1 MGIIKTDPSQTKA
14 VVGLLSILAVAIVAT
29 IIRIGGGSEPPA
41 PVNQDT
47 DTPKAACLVRSIN
60 ESPFNPS
67 HNPFV
72 SPPDYK
78 AARQSESAEGGGP
91 GVEIVPAA
99 DQIKGNWNTSNT
111 PRIEP
116 FKLGSEIKVSA
127 PDNPRDIDKSEEV
140 KPEFTLLATVK
151 GQNGWCAV
159 IKTGDSEQKVVEV
172 GDKMD
177 GGFVVKE
184 LSANCAV
191 LADGR
196 DTIIAKRPRS

>member
-14 VVGLLSILAVAIVAT
+14 VVGLLSILAVAIVVT
-29 IIRIGGGSEPPA
+29 VMRMGGGTEPPA
-41 PVNQDT
+41 PINNDT
-47 DTPKAACLVRSIN
+47 DAPKEACLVRSIN
-60 ESPFNPS
+60 ESPFNSS
-67 HNPFV
+67 HNPFI
-72 SPPDYK
+72 SPPDFK
-78 AARQSESAEGGGP
+78 VARQSENAEGGMP
-91 GVEIVPAA
+91 GIEVMAA
-99 DQIKGNWNTSNT
+99 NQIKGNWNTGDA

-116 FKLGSEIKVSA
+116 LRLGSEIKVTA
-127 PDNPRDIDKSEEV
+127 PENTSDKVGAEEA

-151 GQNGWCAV
+151 DQNGWCAV
-159 IKTGDSEQKVVEV
+159 IKTGDSEAKVVEV

-184 LSANCAV
+184 LSAGCAV